1 MNNRSITKEF
11 LKKYRINP
19 ETIDIDKE
27 CQSFIAEMDNGLKS
41 ESGSSLKMLPS
52 YISGEG
58 EIPVN
63 ERVIVMDAGGT
74 NFRVATV
81 YFNEDNKA
89 VIEDFTQHPMPG
101 SQGEITSDEFYD
113 MVSEYL
119 RPVIDKSSKIGFC
132 FSYATEALPD
142 MDGRLIQFSKE
153 IKVSGLPGQ
162 IIGKGLLRKL
172 KEKGMD
178 SNKSIVILNDT
189 VTTLLAG
196 KAACMG
202 KSYDGYIGYI
212 LGTGTNTCYSE
223 DNSKIEKVKGLKP
236 GTMLINME
244 SGGYDKAPRGIIDE
258 EMDKDT
264 VNPGQYT
271 FEKMISGQYLGHVIY
286 TAVLKAVQDK
296 LFSSASGDRLLSLGE
311 IVTIDVD
318 EFMKNPYGKGK
329 LASCF
334 DKDDNDGRERLYYI
348 IDGLLERAAKL
359 VAVNLISIIMKTDM
373 GKSPLKPVCIA
384 AEGSTFYKL
393 KSYRGRIEYYMKKYL
408 SYEQGRYYEIVQ
420 VENSS
425 LIGAAI
431 GGLLS

>member
-1 MNNRSITKEF
+1 MDNRSIIEEF
-11 LKKYRINP
+11 MKIYRINP
-19 ETIDIDKE
+19 DTIDINKE
-27 CQSFIAEMDNGLKS
+27 CRKFIAEMDKGLKS
-41 ESGSSLKMLPS
+41 ESSLKMLPS
-52 YISGEG
+52 YVNGQG
-58 EIPVN
+58 EIPIN

-81 YFNEDNKA
+81 YFSDNSKV
-89 VIEDFTQHPMPG
+89 VIEDFTQYPMPG

-153 IKVSGLPGQ
+153 VKVKGLPGQ
-162 IIGKGLLRKL
+162 VIGKGLLKRF

-178 SNKSIVILNDT
+178 CGKSIVILNDT

-223 DNSKIEKVKGLKP
+223 DNRKIEKVKGLRP

-244 SGGYDKAPRGIIDE
+244 SGGYDKATRGIIDE
-258 EMDKDT
+258 EMDNAT
-264 VNPGQYT
+264 VNPGQYI
-271 FEKMISGQYLGHVIY
+271 FEKMISGQYLGAVIY
-286 TAVLKAVQDK
+286 TAVIKAVQDK
-296 LFSSASGDRLLSLGE
+296 LFSSVAADRLMSLGE

-318 EFMKNPYGKGK
+318 EFMKNPYGKGR
-329 LASCF
+329 LAACF
-334 DKDDNDGRERLYYI
+334 DKDDTDGRERLYFM
-348 IDGLLERAAKL
+348 IDGILERAARL
-359 VAVNLISIIMKTDM
+359 VAVNLISIIIKTDM
-373 GKSPLKPVCIA
+373 GRSPLRPVCIA
-384 AEGSTFYKL
+384 TEGSTFYKL
-393 KSYRGRIEYYMKKYL
+393 KSYRGRIEYYMKKHL
-408 SYEQGRYYEIVQ
+408 TDELGRYYEIVQ

-431 GGLLS
+431 GGLLA

>member
-1 MNNRSITKEF
+1 MGNRSIIEEF
-11 LKKYRINP
+11 LKKYRMNP
-19 ETIDIDKE
+19 DTIDIDKE
-27 CQSFIAEMDNGLKS
+27 CRKFIAEMDRGLKS
-41 ESGSSLKMLPS
+41 ESSLKMLLS
-52 YISGEG
+52 YVSGQG
-58 EIPVN
+58 EIPIN

-89 VIEDFTQHPMPG
+89 VIENFTQHPMPG

-153 IKVSGLPGQ
+153 VKVKGLPGQ
-162 IIGKGLLRKL
+162 IIGKGLLKRL

-178 SNKSIVILNDT
+178 SSKSIVILNDT

-202 KSYDGYIGYI
+202 KSYEGYIGYI

-223 DNSKIEKVKGLKP
+223 DNSKIEKVKGLGQ

-244 SGGYDKAPRGIIDE
+244 SGGYDISTRGIIDE
-258 EMDKDT
+258 EMDNAT
-264 VNPGQYT
+264 VNPGQYA
-271 FEKMISGQYLGHVIY
+271 FEKMISGQYLGAVIY
-286 TAVLKAVQDK
+286 TAVLKAAHDK
-296 LFSSASGDRLLSLGE
+296 LFSASAGSRLTSLSE

-318 EFMKNPYGKGK
+318 EFMKNPYGKGR
-329 LASCF
+329 LAGCF
-334 DKDDNDGRERLYYI
+334 DKDDVDGRERLYYI
-348 IDGLLERAAKL
+348 IDGVLERAARL
-359 VAVNLISIIMKTDM
+359 VAVNLISIIIKTDT
-373 GKSPLKPVCIA
+373 GRSPVRPVCIA
-384 AEGSTFYKL
+384 TEGSTFYKL
-393 KSYRGRIEYYMKKYL
+393 KSYRERIEYYMKKHL
-408 SYEQGRYYEIVQ
+408 TDELGRYYEIVQ

>member
-1 MNNRSITKEF
+1 MGNRSIIEEF
-11 LKKYRINP
+11 LKKYRMNP

-27 CQSFIAEMDNGLKS
+27 CQKFIAEMDKGLKS
-41 ESGSSLKMLPS
+41 ESSLKMLPS
-52 YISGEG
+52 YVSGRG
-58 EIPVN
+58 EIPIN

-113 MVSEYL
+113 IVSEYL
-119 RPVIDKSSKIGFC
+119 RPVIDKSPKIGFC

-153 IKVSGLPGQ
+153 VKVKGLPGQ
-162 IIGKGLLRKL
+162 VIGKGLLQKL

-196 KAACMG
+196 RAACMG

-223 DNSKIEKVKGLKP
+223 DNSKIEKVKGLKQ

-244 SGGYDKAPRGIIDE
+244 SGGYDKATRGIIDE
-258 EMDKDT
+258 EMDNST

-271 FEKMISGQYLGHVIY
+271 FEKMISGQYLGSVIY

-296 LFSSASGDRLLSLGE
+296 LFSSSAGDRLLSLGE

-334 DKDDNDGRERLYYI
+334 DKDDADGRERLYYI
-348 IDGLLERAAKL
+348 IDGVLERAARL
-359 VAVNLISIIMKTDM
+359 VAVNLISIIVKTDM
-373 GKSPLKPVCIA
+373 GRSPLKPVCIA
-384 AEGSTFYKL
+384 TEGSTFYKL
-393 KSYRGRIEYYMKKYL
+393 KSYRGRIEYYMKKHL
-408 SYEQGRYYEIVQ
+408 TDEQGRYYEIVH

-431 GGLLS
+431 AGLLS